1 MGVGFSPYSPEYDY
15 KLLITHSRKF
25 WYTGYMSKS
34 EFHRLEIMH
43 PELVIKIRE
52 QIAQD
57 IEAIK
62 IIDSVTNAKGMQ
74 LEAAKVARGEYS

>member
-1 MGVGFSPYSPEYDY
+1 
-15 KLLITHSRKF
+15 
-25 WYTGYMSKS
+25 MSTP
-34 EFHRLEIMH
+34 EFHRLEITH

-57 IEAIK
+57 IEAIT

-74 LEAAKVARGEYS
+74 LEAARVARGEYS